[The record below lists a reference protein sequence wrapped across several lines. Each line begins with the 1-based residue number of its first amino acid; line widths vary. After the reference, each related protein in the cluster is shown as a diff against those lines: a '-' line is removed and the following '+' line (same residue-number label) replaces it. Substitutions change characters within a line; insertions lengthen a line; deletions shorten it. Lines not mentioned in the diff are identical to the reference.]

1 MSTKIPATIVTGFL
15 GAGKTS
21 LIQNLLRN
29 AHGRRIALII
39 NEFGELGVDG
49 ELVKGCG
56 IEDCPEE
63 NIVELANGCICC
75 TVADDFLPTISA
87 LLDRPEPPEHIVIET
102 SGLALPKPLI
112 RAFNWPEVRTRVTV
126 DGVIA
131 VVDGPAAA
139 AGRFADNPD
148 AVAQQRA
155 ADESLDHESP
165 LAELFEDQ
173 INSADLIILNKN
185 DQMSADDR
193 QAAKDTIDREMK
205 RKAKLVLSSFGAID
219 PDVLLGI
226 GAAAEDDLDTR
237 FSHHELE
244 GEDHDHDEF
253 ESFQVDI
260 GTLKTPEELLERLKP
275 AIAKH
280 DILRV
285 KGFLDV
291 AGRDMRLVLQGVG
304 SRLQHYYDRAWAAD
318 EDRRSRLVVIG
329 LKGLDRAAIEAAVK
343 GGSREPAGW
352 AALPLMAAARSRP
365 AAPAHPACVPCLR
378 SPPRVTSRA

>member
-1 MSTKIPATIVTGFL
+1 MSGKIPATIVTGFL

-29 AHGRRIALII
+29 ARGRRIALII

-49 ELVKGCG
+49 EIVKGCG

-75 TVADDFLPTISA
+75 TVADEFLPTISA

-148 AVAQQRA
+148 AVAQRRA

-193 QAAKDTIDREMK
+193 VAAKDTIDREMK

-226 GAAAEDDLDTR
+226 GAAAEDDLDAR

-253 ESFQVDI
+253 ESFSIDI
-260 GTLKTPEELLERLKP
+260 PSLETPEALVARLKP
-275 AIAKH
+275 AIAAH

-291 AGRDMRLVLQGVG
+291 MGRDMRLVLQGVG
-304 SRLQHYYDRAWAAD
+304 ERLQHYYDRAWEAGEA
-318 EDRRSRLVVIG
+318 RRGRLVVIG

-343 GGSREPAGW
+343 G
-352 AALPLMAAARSRP
+352 
-365 AAPAHPACVPCLR
+365 
-378 SPPRVTSRA
+378 

>member
-1 MSTKIPATIVTGFL
+1 MTSKIPATIVTGFL

-29 AHGRRIALII
+29 ARGRRIALII

-49 ELVKGCG
+49 EIVKGCG

-75 TVADDFLPTISA
+75 TVADDFLPTITA
-87 LLDRPEPPEHIVIET
+87 LLDRPNPPEHIVIET

-139 AGRFADNPD
+139 AGRFADNPE
-148 AVAQQRA
+148 AIAAQRA
-155 ADESLDHESP
+155 ADDSLDHESP
-165 LAELFEDQ
+165 IAELFEDQ

-185 DQMSADDR
+185 DQMSPDDR
-193 QAAKDTIDREMK
+193 VAAKEVIDREMK
-205 RKAKLVLSSFGAID
+205 RKAKLVLSSYGAID
-219 PDVLLGI
+219 PDVLLGL

-253 ESFQVDI
+253 ESFQIDMPV
-260 GTLKTPEELLERLKP
+260 LKAPEELLERLKP
-275 AIAKH
+275 AIAQH

-304 SRLQHYYDRAWAAD
+304 GRIQHYYDRAWGTD
-318 EDRRSRLVVIG
+318 EARKGRLVVIG

-343 GGSREPAGW
+343 G
-352 AALPLMAAARSRP
+352 
-365 AAPAHPACVPCLR
+365 
-378 SPPRVTSRA
+378 

>member
-1 MSTKIPATIVTGFL
+1 MSSKIPATIVTGFL

-29 AHGRRIALII
+29 ARGRRIALII

-49 ELVKGCG
+49 EIVKGCG

-75 TVADDFLPTISA
+75 TVADDFLPTITA
-87 LLDRPEPPEHIVIET
+87 LLDRPQPPEHIVIET

-139 AGRFADNPD
+139 AGRFADNPE
-148 AVAQQRA
+148 AVAAQRA
-155 ADESLDHESP
+155 ADDSLDHESP

-185 DQMSADDR
+185 DQMSPDDR
-193 QAAKDTIDREMK
+193 AAAKDVIDREMK
-205 RKAKLVLSSFGAID
+205 RKAKLVLSSYGAID
-219 PDVLLGI
+219 PEVLLGL

-253 ESFQVDI
+253 ESFQIDMPI
-260 GTLKTPEELLERLKP
+260 LKTPEELLERLKP
-275 AIAKH
+275 AIAQH

-304 SRLQHYYDRAWAAD
+304 GRLQHYYDRAWGSD
-318 EDRRSRLVVIG
+318 EPRSGRLVVIG

-343 GGSREPAGW
+343 G
-352 AALPLMAAARSRP
+352 
-365 AAPAHPACVPCLR
+365 
-378 SPPRVTSRA
+378 

>member
-1 MSTKIPATIVTGFL
+1 MTTKIPATIVTGFL

-29 AHGRRIALII
+29 ARGRRIALII

-63 NIVELANGCICC
+63 NIIELANGCICC
-75 TVADDFLPTISA
+75 TVADDFLPTITA
-87 LLDRPEPPEHIVIET
+87 LLDRPLPPEHIVIET

-148 AVAQQRA
+148 AVAAQRA
-155 ADESLDHESP
+155 SDESLDHESP

-185 DQMSADDR
+185 DQMSPDDR
-193 QAAKDTIDREMK
+193 VAAKVVIDREMK

-219 PDVLLGI
+219 PEVLLGL

-253 ESFQVDI
+253 ESFQI
-260 GTLKTPEELLERLKP
+260 AMPALKGPEELLERLKP

-304 SRLQHYYDRAWAAD
+304 GRIQHYYDRAWGSD
-318 EDRRSRLVVIG
+318 EERRGRLVVIG

-343 GGSREPAGW
+343 G
-352 AALPLMAAARSRP
+352 
-365 AAPAHPACVPCLR
+365 
-378 SPPRVTSRA
+378 